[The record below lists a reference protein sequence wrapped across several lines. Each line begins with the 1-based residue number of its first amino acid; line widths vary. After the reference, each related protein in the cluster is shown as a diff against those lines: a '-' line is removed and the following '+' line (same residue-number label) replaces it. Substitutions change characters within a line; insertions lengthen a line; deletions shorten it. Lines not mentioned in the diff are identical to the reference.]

1 MFQSTIKPYNDLSK
15 DQFFD
20 ILKLRIEIFVVEQC
34 CYYQELD
41 NEDKEA
47 FHVSIYNDGIIV
59 AVGRIIPNLHNK
71 EVKIGRIAVK
81 MEHRKKGL
89 AYKMMKDIINFIS
102 KKYKN
107 FSVLL
112 SAQTYLIEFYQSFGF
127 KEIGNT
133 YLEDGIEHINMV
145 LKWRE

>member
-1 MFQSTIKPYNDLSK
+1 MFQSTIKPCNDLSK

-89 AYKMMKDIINFIS
+89 AYKMMKDIMNFIS

-145 LKWRE
+145 LK

>member
-41 NEDKEA
+41 DEDKEA

-59 AVGRIIPNLHNK
+59 AVGRIIPNFYNK

-81 MEHRKKGL
+81 MEYRKKGL
-89 AYKMMKDIINFIS
+89 AYKMMKDIMNFIS

-145 LKWRE
+145 LK

>member
-81 MEHRKKGL
+81 MEYRKKGL
-89 AYKMMKDIINFIS
+89 AYKMMKDIMNFLS
-102 KKYKN
+102 NDYKN

-112 SAQTYLIEFYQSFGF
+112 SAQTYLIEFYRSFGF
-127 KEIGNT
+127 KEVGDN

-145 LKWRE
+145 LK

>member
-89 AYKMMKDIINFIS
+89 AYKMMKDIMNFIY

-145 LKWRE
+145 LK

>member
-1 MFQSTIKPYNDLSK
+1 MFQSTIKRYNDLSK

-47 FHVSIYNDGIIV
+47 FHVSIYYDGIIV

-89 AYKMMKDIINFIS
+89 AYKMMKDIMNFIS

-145 LKWRE
+145 LK

>member
-1 MFQSTIKPYNDLSK
+1 
-15 DQFFD
+15 
-20 ILKLRIEIFVVEQC
+20 
-34 CYYQELD
+34 
-41 NEDKEA
+41 
-47 FHVSIYNDGIIV
+47 
-59 AVGRIIPNLHNK
+59 
-71 EVKIGRIAVK
+71 

-89 AYKMMKDIINFIS
+89 AYKIMKDIMHFIS

-145 LKWRE
+145 LK

>member
-1 MFQSTIKPYNDLSK
+1 MFQSTIKRYNDLSK

-59 AVGRIIPNLHNK
+59 AVGRIIPNLHSK

-89 AYKMMKDIINFIS
+89 AYKIMKDIMNFIS

-145 LKWRE
+145 LK

>member
-41 NEDKEA
+41 DEDKEA

-81 MEHRKKGL
+81 MEYRKKGL
-89 AYKMMKDIINFIS
+89 AYKMMKDIMNFLS
-102 KKYKN
+102 NDYKN

-112 SAQTYLIEFYQSFGF
+112 SAQTYLIEFYRSFGF
-127 KEIGNT
+127 KEVGDN

-145 LKWRE
+145 LK

>member
-41 NEDKEA
+41 DEDKEA

-71 EVKIGRIAVK
+71 EVKIGRIAVR
-81 MEHRKKGL
+81 MEHRKRGL
-89 AYKMMKDIINFIS
+89 AYKMMKDIMNFLS
-102 KKYKN
+102 KDYKN

-127 KEIGNT
+127 KEVGDN

-145 LKWRE
+145 LK

>member
-89 AYKMMKDIINFIS
+89 AYKMMKDIMNFIS

-127 KEIGNT
+127 KEI
-133 YLEDGIEHINMV
+133 
-145 LKWRE
+145 

>member
-41 NEDKEA
+41 DEDKEA

-81 MEHRKKGL
+81 MEYRKKGL
-89 AYKMMKDIINFIS
+89 AYKMMKDIMNFIS

-107 FSVLL
+107 FIVLL
-112 SAQTYLIEFYQSFGF
+112 SAQTYLIGFYQSFGF

-145 LKWRE
+145 LK

>member
-41 NEDKEA
+41 DEDKEA

-71 EVKIGRIAVK
+71 EVKIGRIAVR

-89 AYKMMKDIINFIS
+89 AYKMMKDIMNFLS
-102 KKYKN
+102 KDYKN

-127 KEIGNT
+127 KEVGDN

-145 LKWRE
+145 LK

>member
-112 SAQTYLIEFYQSFGF
+112 SAQTYLIEFYQLFGF

-133 YLEDGIEHINMV
+133 YLEDGIEHIHMV
-145 LKWRE
+145 LK

>member
-15 DQFFD
+15 DKFFD
-20 ILKLRIEIFVVEQC
+20 ILKLRIEVFVVEQC
-34 CYYQELD
+34 CYYQELED
-41 NEDKEA
+41 EDKEA

-81 MEHRKKGL
+81 MEYRKKGL
-89 AYKMMKDIINFIS
+89 AYKMMKDIMNFIS

-107 FSVLL
+107 FSVLI

-145 LKWRE
+145 LK

>member
-59 AVGRIIPNLHNK
+59 AVGRIIPNHHNK

-89 AYKMMKDIINFIS
+89 AYKMMKDIMNFIS

-145 LKWRE
+145 LK

>member
-1 MFQSTIKPYNDLSK
+1 MFQSTIKRYNDLSK

-89 AYKMMKDIINFIS
+89 AYKMMKDIMNFIS
-102 KKYKN
+102 KRYKN

-145 LKWRE
+145 LK

>member
-1 MFQSTIKPYNDLSK
+1 MFQSTIKPYNELSK

-20 ILKLRIEIFVVEQC
+20 ILKLRIEIFVVEQS

-41 NEDKEA
+41 DEDKEA
-47 FHVSIYNDGIIV
+47 FHVSIYNNGIIV
-59 AVGRIIPNLHNK
+59 AVGRIIPDLNNR

-81 MEHRKKGL
+81 MNQRKKGF
-89 AYKMMKDIINFIS
+89 ASSMMEDMLNFIS
-102 KKYKN
+102 KKYGD

-112 SAQTYLIEFYQSFGF
+112 SAQTYLIKFYQSYGF
-127 KEIGNT
+127 NEIGDT

-145 LKWRE
+145 LK

>member
-1 MFQSTIKPYNDLSK
+1 MFQSTIKRYNDLSK

-47 FHVSIYNDGIIV
+47 FHVSIYYDGIIV

-89 AYKMMKDIINFIS
+89 AYKIMKDIMNFIS

-145 LKWRE
+145 LK

>member
-47 FHVSIYNDGIIV
+47 FHVSIYYDGIIV

-81 MEHRKKGL
+81 IEHRKKGL
-89 AYKMMKDIINFIS
+89 AYKMMKDIMNFIS

-145 LKWRE
+145 LK

>member
-1 MFQSTIKPYNDLSK
+1 MFQSTIKRYNDLSK

-81 MEHRKKGL
+81 MERRKKGL
-89 AYKMMKDIINFIS
+89 AYKMMKDIMNFIS

-145 LKWRE
+145 LK

>member
-47 FHVSIYNDGIIV
+47 FHVSIYTDGIIV
-59 AVGRIIPNLHNK
+59 AVGRIIPNLHTK

-81 MEHRKKGL
+81 MEHRKKGR

-145 LKWRE
+145 LK

>member
-1 MFQSTIKPYNDLSK
+1 MFQSTIKRYNDLSK

-71 EVKIGRIAVK
+71 QVKIGRIAVK

-89 AYKMMKDIINFIS
+89 AYKMMKDIMNFIS

-145 LKWRE
+145 LK

>member
-1 MFQSTIKPYNDLSK
+1 MFQSTIKPYTDLSK

-59 AVGRIIPNLHNK
+59 AVGRIIPNLHSK

-89 AYKMMKDIINFIS
+89 AYKMMKDIMNFIS

-145 LKWRE
+145 LK

>member
-1 MFQSTIKPYNDLSK
+1 MFQSTIKPYSDLSK

-89 AYKMMKDIINFIS
+89 AYKMMKDIMNFIS

-145 LKWRE
+145 LK

>member
-1 MFQSTIKPYNDLSK
+1 MFQSTIKPYNELSK

-89 AYKMMKDIINFIS
+89 AYKMMKDIMNFIS

-145 LKWRE
+145 LK

>member
-1 MFQSTIKPYNDLSK
+1 MFQSTIKRYNDLSK

-89 AYKMMKDIINFIS
+89 AYKMMKDIMNFIS

-112 SAQTYLIEFYQSFGF
+112 SAQTYLIEFYQLFGF

-145 LKWRE
+145 LK

>member
-41 NEDKEA
+41 DEDKAA
-47 FHVSIYNDGIIV
+47 FHVFIYNDGIIV

-81 MEHRKKGL
+81 MEYRKKGL
-89 AYKMMKDIINFIS
+89 AYKMMKDIMNFIS
-102 KKYKN
+102 KDYKN

-112 SAQTYLIEFYQSFGF
+112 SAQTYLIGFYQSFGF

-145 LKWRE
+145 LK

>member
-1 MFQSTIKPYNDLSK
+1 MFQSTIKPYNELSK

-20 ILKLRIEIFVVEQC
+20 ILKLRIEIFVVEQS

-41 NEDKEA
+41 DEDKEA
-47 FHVSIYNDGIIV
+47 FHVSIYNNGIIV
-59 AVGRIIPNLHNK
+59 AVGRIIPDLNNR

-81 MEHRKKGL
+81 MNQRKKGF
-89 AYKMMKDIINFIS
+89 ASSMMEDMLNFIS
-102 KKYKN
+102 KRYGD

-112 SAQTYLIEFYQSFGF
+112 SAQTYLIKFYQSYGF
-127 KEIGNT
+127 NEIGDT

-145 LKWRE
+145 LK

>member
-1 MFQSTIKPYNDLSK
+1 MFQSTIKRYNDLSK

-34 CYYQELD
+34 CYYQELE

-89 AYKMMKDIINFIS
+89 AYKMMKDIMNFIS

-145 LKWRE
+145 LK

>member
-15 DQFFD
+15 DNFFD
-20 ILKLRIEIFVVEQC
+20 ILKLRIEVFVVEQC
-34 CYYQELD
+34 CYYQELED
-41 NEDKEA
+41 EDKEA

-89 AYKMMKDIINFIS
+89 AYKMMKDIMNFIS

-107 FSVLL
+107 FSVLI

-145 LKWRE
+145 LK

>member
-89 AYKMMKDIINFIS
+89 AYKIMKDIMNFIS

-127 KEIGNT
+127 NEIGNT

-145 LKWRE
+145 LK

>member
-1 MFQSTIKPYNDLSK
+1 MFQSTIKRYNDLSK

-89 AYKMMKDIINFIS
+89 AYKIMKDIMHFIS

-145 LKWRE
+145 LK

>member
-1 MFQSTIKPYNDLSK
+1 MFQSTIKTYNDLSK

-89 AYKMMKDIINFIS
+89 AYKIMKDIMNFIS

-145 LKWRE
+145 LK

>member
-41 NEDKEA
+41 DEDKEA
-47 FHVSIYNDGIIV
+47 FHVFIYNDGIIV

-81 MEHRKKGL
+81 MEYRKKGL
-89 AYKMMKDIINFIS
+89 AYKMMKDIMNFLS
-102 KKYKN
+102 NDYKN

-112 SAQTYLIEFYQSFGF
+112 SAQTYLIEFYRSFGF
-127 KEIGNT
+127 KEVGDN

-145 LKWRE
+145 LK

>member
-41 NEDKEA
+41 DEDKEA

-59 AVGRIIPNLHNK
+59 AVGRIIPNLYNK

-89 AYKMMKDIINFIS
+89 AYKMMKDIMNFIS

-145 LKWRE
+145 LK

>member
-89 AYKMMKDIINFIS
+89 AYKIMKDIMNFIS

-112 SAQTYLIEFYQSFGF
+112 SAQTYLIEFYQLFGF

-145 LKWRE
+145 LK